1 MCGEKPRQDFQVHC
15 LLKKMM
21 RQIFTIGTCLLR
33 GGGSSRSFWKP
44 MDEGCFYHDLHPDSI
59 H

>member
-1 MCGEKPRQDFQVHC
+1 
-15 LLKKMM
+15 MM

-44 MDEGCFYHDLHPDSI
+44 MDEGCFCHDLHPDSI
-59 H
+59 HCFIFGGVVRSELVR